1 MVIKKEMIV
10 RKIGSDII
18 LVPVGNAL
26 KEYNGMFMLT
36 ESAYFLWEQLPLC
49 DSVQEL
55 AKRLFD
61 EYDVTED
68 QALADTISFT
78 STLSDLGII
87 DVQ

>member
-1 MVIKKEMIV
+1 MEIKKEMIA

-26 KEYNGMFMLT
+26 KEHNGMFMLT

-55 AKRLFD
+55 AKKLFD
-61 EYDVTED
+61 EYDVTEE

-78 STLSDLGII
+78 STLADLGII
-87 DVQ
+87 DAQ

>member
-1 MVIKKEMIV
+1 MIIKKDMIL
-10 RKIGSDII
+10 RKVGSDII

-26 KEYNGMFMLT
+26 KDHNGLFMLT

-78 STLSDLGII
+78 SPLSDLGII

>member
-26 KEYNGMFMLT
+26 KEHNGMFMLT
-36 ESAYFLWEQLPLC
+36 ESAYFLWEHLPLC